1 MPPQSGNAARPHRHG
16 LNIRSIRPGLNVPSG
31 RTAHVAWWRRLET
44 VVFLLAVAGAAAL
57 ATGCS
62 DDLHVATAEL
72 ASGEVGR
79 STVALSADG
88 GTAYYTW
95 VARDSTGWNVWLSAW
110 TRGASGPSAPVRVNA
125 TPGNAAAHNQ
135 APPQVGVDAEGRV
148 YVAWINR
155 IDVPGRRFP
164 ANDLFLAVSGDG
176 GRTFGPEQTVNS
188 DAGGLPTGHTFHN
201 MTPLPDGSM
210 LVSWIDG
217 RARAAA
223 EAKIEATVVTT
234 SGDAHS
240 AHAAMHAPL
249 NNDSDVP
256 AVGSEIRVARVE
268 DGGRIIRETA
278 VLDQSSCPCCRT
290 NLAVGPDGRIHAVW
304 RHEYESGERDIVTA
318 HSDDGGETFSPLRP
332 VFRDH
337 WNINACPHTGP
348 AIAVDGDGRV
358 HVVWYTGAE
367 SAPGIRHAVSA
378 DRGETFSKV
387 STVLDNV
394 PVSQVALAASSG
406 QVTLLTEDHER
417 NGLSS
422 WRVRGGNI
430 NWTSLQAGAELPSQ
444 AAAGGTLVQ
453 TWREGNAL
461 KARMWS

>member
-1 MPPQSGNAARPHRHG
+1 MSITTGS
-16 LNIRSIRPGLNVPSG
+16 LSRSRLPVRSP
-31 RTAHVAWWRRLET
+31 WWRRLET
-44 VVFLLAVAGAAAL
+44 AVFLLAVAGAAAL

-72 ASGEVGR
+72 ASGDVGR
-79 STVALSADG
+79 STVAISADG

-125 TPGNAAAHNQ
+125 TDGNAAAHDQ

-223 EAKIEATVVTT
+223 EATMEGTPPAEGT
-234 SGDAHS
+234 
-240 AHAAMHAPL
+240 AHAAMHAPVTDR
-249 NNDSDVP
+249 NAHPVP
-256 AVGSEIRVARVE
+256 GSEIRVARVE

-278 VLDQSSCPCCRT
+278 ILDRSSCPCCRT
-290 NLAVGPDGRIHAVW
+290 NVAVGPEGRIHVVW
-304 RHEYESGERDIVTA
+304 RHEYDSGERDIVTA

-332 VFRDH
+332 VFRDY

-348 AIAVDGDGRV
+348 AIAVDRDGHV
-358 HVVWYTGAE
+358 HVAWYTGAE
-367 SAPGIRHAVSA
+367 SAPGIRHAVST
-378 DRGETFSKV
+378 DRGETFRKV

-406 QVTLLTEDHER
+406 HVTLLTEDHER
-417 NGLSS
+417 GGLSS